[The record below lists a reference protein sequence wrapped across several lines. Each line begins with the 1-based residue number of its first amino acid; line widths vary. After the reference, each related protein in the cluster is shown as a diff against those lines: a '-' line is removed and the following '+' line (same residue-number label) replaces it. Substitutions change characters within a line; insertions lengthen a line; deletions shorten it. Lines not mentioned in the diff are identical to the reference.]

1 MTPVWFRSHRFFNR
15 FFLLTGLLVSLLLS
29 CVVCPDSSA
38 AAEIRIGGQSVTAG
52 QGVQVPIVVDGAD
65 DLAGV
70 KIVLQYDPGQLAY
83 RGTSRTDAASH
94 MMHVVNDKQPGTL
107 IIVMAGATGLQAKNL
122 PLFTLAFQVDASLVK
137 GAEIVLRVTES
148 QLMSAQLKDIEH
160 AVVTKPLT
168 VMGSAAGPVSKK
180 LKS

>member
-1 MTPVWFRSHRFFNR
+1 
-15 FFLLTGLLVSLLLS
+15 
-29 CVVCPDSSA
+29 
-38 AAEIRIGGQSVTAG
+38 
-52 QGVQVPIVVDGAD
+52 
-65 DLAGV
+65 
-70 KIVLQYDPGQLAY
+70 
-83 RGTSRTDAASH
+83 
-94 MMHVVNDKQPGTL
+94 
-107 IIVMAGATGLQAKNL
+107 
-122 PLFTLAFQVDASLVK
+122 LVK